1 MTGAASSAV
10 FLTDIK
16 VNMTP
21 DTVSIRT
28 SSTVNSY
35 GERSFSG
42 GATTYDA
49 YVVRV
54 SAAERNVR
62 DDLIDVEY
70 IAYIPDASLTLNVD
84 DQITLPA
91 PISGVRPIVRVNL
104 KKNPLGQ
111 VCVVVYCGTT
121 SKRGG

>member
-16 VNMTP
+16 NNLTP
-21 DTVSIRT
+21 DTVQIRT
-28 SSTVNSY
+28 SSSLNAY
-35 GERSFSG
+35 GEQTFSG

-54 SAAERNVR
+54 EAAQRTLN
-62 DDLIDVEY
+62 DDLINVEY
-70 IAYIPDASLTLNVD
+70 IAYIPDASLTLSVD

-111 VCVVVYCGTT
+111 VCVVVYCGST